1 MLLVHFDR
9 KSAAAAIRNQSD
21 QDDFESGQPNNEAGW
36 IHPSHRGTNYIKK
49 PPKKKKKKKKRTKS
63 PILGP
68 YGVLPN
74 QGNSNPNLVGYGTTG
89 SVLPVD
95 NYPEKGAFN

>member
-1 MLLVHFDR
+1 MKLDGFTHLTEEQTTLKNH
-9 KSAAAAIRNQSD
+9 Q
-21 QDDFESGQPNNEAGW
+21 
-36 IHPSHRGTNYIKK
+36 T
-49 PPKKKKKKKKRTKS
+49 KKKKKKKRTKS

-89 SVLPVD
+89 SVLPAD
-95 NYPEKGAFN
+95 NYPEKGAYN